1 MKTKSLEILI
11 PGPAG
16 RLEAKYYK
24 NPKFG
29 SPVAIVLHPHPQY
42 GGTMNNRIVQLMYN
56 IFLENGFSVIKVN
69 FRGVGKSDGFFD
81 NGQGELSDAAAALDW
96 IERQNLD
103 YSQCWVSGF
112 SFGSLI
118 CMQLIMRRPE
128 VNNFIAVSPQPN
140 VYDFSFLA
148 PCPTSGQIIYSENDE
163 LVTKESIDELN
174 NRIKIIDSQMKT
186 LIGRLEVIDKKVQT
200 KEYIIVELEKLVL
213 QGGFQKLQL
222 LEQQDQL
229 FELLKQRSELNE
241 QIDQLQLQDH
251 RSRSLPTIILCFL
264 NIFLLISANLVFYK
278 HLYRPA
284 LVGFDVLV
292 DRLVLLYS

>member
-1 MKTKSLEILI
+1 MKPKSLEIFI
-11 PGPAG
+11 PGPSG

-69 FRGVGKSDGFFD
+69 FRGVGKSEGVFD

-103 YSQCWVSGF
+103 YSQCWVTGF

-128 VNNFIAVSPQPN
+128 S
-140 VYDFSFLA
+140 
-148 PCPTSGQIIYSENDE
+148 
-163 LVTKESIDELN
+163 
-174 NRIKIIDSQMKT
+174 
-186 LIGRLEVIDKKVQT
+186 
-200 KEYIIVELEKLVL
+200 
-213 QGGFQKLQL
+213 
-222 LEQQDQL
+222 
-229 FELLKQRSELNE
+229 
-241 QIDQLQLQDH
+241 
-251 RSRSLPTIILCFL
+251 IILLQYLLNQMYTIFFL
-264 NIFLLISANLVFYK
+264 SPMPNIRASCL
-278 HLYRPA
+278 
-284 LVGFDVLV
+284 
-292 DRLVLLYS
+292 